1 MNDGFKARKGS
12 KKIVDI
18 ELQYE
23 EENDKTLLQVA
34 VDEGKVEALQVT
46 ILGTY
51 HSIFFSF
58 LYLTKSLSIELND
71 DNISQNFRFSG
82 MLELMQ
88 IGCTCLQDQHQFMW
102 LLERVTEP
110 F

>member
-51 HSIFFSF
+51 HSIVRFQRN
-58 LYLTKSLSIELND
+58 YIWLNPCHF
-71 DNISQNFRFSG
+71 N
-82 MLELMQ
+82 
-88 IGCTCLQDQHQFMW
+88 
-102 LLERVTEP
+102 
-110 F
+110 

>member
-51 HSIFFSF
+51 HSTFFSF
-58 LYLTKSLSIELND
+58 LNPCRLN
-71 DNISQNFRFSG
+71 
-82 MLELMQ
+82 
-88 IGCTCLQDQHQFMW
+88 
-102 LLERVTEP
+102 
-110 F
+110 